1 MCGNSN
7 VWGFQRRECS
17 LMLQMPSDKA
27 RCSWK
32 GLLSAHVGV
41 KKCCKIGILCPL
53 GPTKHAPSA
62 PQNMPPTQFL
72 LHHIWSEL
80 PYLVD
85 FHLIWLQLVH
95 QSKHLLGQQTWGCH
109 CQLSLGNTASAVN
122 WILLTQAFKRQHHQ
136 HGFGVSSDSK
146 DNFVNQSWIGWIQSF
161 RHHQYNVCVSMSKKM
176 SKELND
182 DMD

>member
-1 MCGNSN
+1 MCSNS
-7 VWGFQRRECS
+7 VRGFQRRECS
-17 LMLQMPSDKA
+17 LMLQMPSDKG
-27 RCSWK
+27 RCSWQ
-32 GLLSAHVGV
+32 GPAQLSAHVGV

-53 GPTKHAPSA
+53 GPTKHCP
-62 PQNMPPTQFL
+62 QFL

-85 FHLIWLQLVH
+85 FHLIWVQLVH

-136 HGFGVSSDSK
+136 HGFVVASDSK
-146 DNFVNQSWIGWIQSF
+146 DNFVNQSWIGWVQSF
-161 RHHQYNVCVSMSKKM
+161 RHHQCNVCVSM

>member
-1 MCGNSN
+1 MCSNS
-7 VWGFQRRECS
+7 VRGFQRRECS
-17 LMLQMPSDKA
+17 LMLQMPSDKG
-27 RCSWK
+27 RCSWQ
-32 GLLSAHVGV
+32 
-41 KKCCKIGILCPL
+41 
-53 GPTKHAPSA
+53 GPAQCSFWGEKMLQDRHLMPPRPYKTL
-62 PQNMPPTQFL
+62 PPTQFL
-72 LHHIWSEL
+72 LHHIWSEF

-85 FHLIWLQLVH
+85 FHLIWVQLVH

-136 HGFGVSSDSK
+136 HGFVVASDSK
-146 DNFVNQSWIGWIQSF
+146 DNFVNQSWIGWVQSF
-161 RHHQYNVCVSMSKKM
+161 RHHQCNVCVSMSKKL

>member
-1 MCGNSN
+1 MCSNS
-7 VWGFQRRECS
+7 VRGFQRRECS
-17 LMLQMPSDKA
+17 LMLQMPSDKG
-27 RCSWK
+27 RCSWQ
-32 GLLSAHVGV
+32 
-41 KKCCKIGILCPL
+41 
-53 GPTKHAPSA
+53 GPVQCSCWGEKMLQDRHLMPPRPYKTL
-62 PQNMPPTQFL
+62 PPTQFL

-85 FHLIWLQLVH
+85 FHLIWVQLVH
-95 QSKHLLGQQTWGCH
+95 QSKHLLSQQTWGCH

-136 HGFGVSSDSK
+136 HGFVVSSDSK
-146 DNFVNQSWIGWIQSF
+146 DNFVNQSWIGWVQSF
-161 RHHQYNVCVSMSKKM
+161 RHHQCNVCVSMSKKL

>member
-53 GPTKHAPSA
+53 GPTKHAPNPVLTS
-62 PQNMPPTQFL
+62 
-72 LHHIWSEL
+72 S
-80 PYLVD
+80 Y
-85 FHLIWLQLVH
+85 LIWIA
-95 QSKHLLGQQTWGCH
+95 
-109 CQLSLGNTASAVN
+109 LSGRFSSDLTSTGSSVKASARSADLGMPLPAFPGEHCKCCELN
-122 WILLTQAFKRQHHQ
+122 SADASLQETTPPARIWCGFRFQGQLCNQYWI
-136 HGFGVSSDSK
+136 
-146 DNFVNQSWIGWIQSF
+146 SWVQSF
-161 RHHQYNVCVSMSKKM
+161 RHHQCNVCVSMSKKM